1 MLKKKNL
8 YVAIAVMTIA
18 AVLGIAIKA
27 KVEERRDEIYEK
39 LSVFTQAFTLVKGQY
54 IDAEKTKDKDL
65 IYGAINGM
73 LNTLDPHSSFLPPDM
88 YKEMQIE
95 TQGKFGGVGI
105 QISMVKDQLTVITPI
120 DDTPAFKAGIKPLD
134 RIVKIN
140 GESTRDMSLS
150 DAVKKMRGPK
160 GTNVTITIMRDSF
173 KEPKDFV
180 LERDIIKIKSIK
192 SKILDDIGYLRITQF
207 QEDTSRELDNT
218 LNDILKSNIKG
229 LVLDLRNNPGGLLN
243 MASDVCD
250 RFLKEG
256 KLLVYTVDQSGKR
269 DLEFISK
276 KKPLCPNIPMAV
288 LVNSG
293 SASASEIVA
302 GALQDWERAVV
313 IGVKTFGKGSV
324 QTVIPL
330 SDGSALRLTTSRYYT
345 PKGRSIQEKGIMP
358 DIEVEEAEPSPDKKE
373 QRFFLREKDLE
384 NHLKNEAATE
394 KSETKDSKE
403 KKEIEKEP
411 QPEEILQ
418 SITSQE
424 IDPSKDYQ
432 LKRAIEIL
440 KGHTILQKLSEQAS

>member
-140 GESTRDMSLS
+140 GESTRGVSLT

-192 SKILDDIGYLRITQF
+192 SKWWKHHLH
-207 QEDTSRELDNT
+207 
-218 LNDILKSNIKG
+218 NDI
-229 LVLDLRNNPGGLLN
+229 
-243 MASDVCD
+243 
-250 RFLKEG
+250 
-256 KLLVYTVDQSGKR
+256 
-269 DLEFISK
+269 IS
-276 KKPLCPNIPMAV
+276 
-288 LVNSG
+288 
-293 SASASEIVA
+293 
-302 GALQDWERAVV
+302 
-313 IGVKTFGKGSV
+313 FGK
-324 QTVIPL
+324 
-330 SDGSALRLTTSRYYT
+330 
-345 PKGRSIQEKGIMP
+345 K
-358 DIEVEEAEPSPDKKE
+358 
-373 QRFFLREKDLE
+373 
-384 NHLKNEAATE
+384 
-394 KSETKDSKE
+394 
-403 KKEIEKEP
+403 
-411 QPEEILQ
+411 
-418 SITSQE
+418 
-424 IDPSKDYQ
+424 
-432 LKRAIEIL
+432 
-440 KGHTILQKLSEQAS
+440 

>member
-73 LNTLDPHSSFLPPDM
+73 LNTLDPHSSFLTSDM

-140 GESTRDMSLS
+140 GESTRSMSLS

-173 KEPKDFV
+173 KDNKNKKRKV
-180 LERDIIKIKSIK
+180 KS
-192 SKILDDIGYLRITQF
+192 
-207 QEDTSRELDNT
+207 
-218 LNDILKSNIKG
+218 
-229 LVLDLRNNPGGLLN
+229 
-243 MASDVCD
+243 
-250 RFLKEG
+250 
-256 KLLVYTVDQSGKR
+256 
-269 DLEFISK
+269 
-276 KKPLCPNIPMAV
+276 
-288 LVNSG
+288 
-293 SASASEIVA
+293 
-302 GALQDWERAVV
+302 
-313 IGVKTFGKGSV
+313 FG
-324 QTVIPL
+324 
-330 SDGSALRLTTSRYYT
+330 
-345 PKGRSIQEKGIMP
+345 
-358 DIEVEEAEPSPDKKE
+358 
-373 QRFFLREKDLE
+373 
-384 NHLKNEAATE
+384 
-394 KSETKDSKE
+394 
-403 KKEIEKEP
+403 
-411 QPEEILQ
+411 
-418 SITSQE
+418 
-424 IDPSKDYQ
+424 
-432 LKRAIEIL
+432 
-440 KGHTILQKLSEQAS
+440 

>member
-54 IDAEKTKDKDL
+54 IDAEKTKNKDL

-140 GESTRDMSLS
+140 GESTRSMSLS

-180 LERDIIKIKSIK
+180 LERDIIKIKSVK
-192 SKILDDIGYLRITQF
+192 SKILDDIGYLRISQF

-229 LVLDLRNNPGGLLN
+229 IVLDLRNNPGGLLN
-243 MASDVCD
+243 MTSAVCD
-250 RFLKEG
+250 RFLGEG

-276 KKPLCPNIPMAV
+276 KKSLCPNIPMAV
-288 LVNSG
+288 IVNSG

-302 GALQDWERAVV
+302 G
-313 IGVKTFGKGSV
+313 
-324 QTVIPL
+324 
-330 SDGSALRLTTSRYYT
+330 
-345 PKGRSIQEKGIMP
+345 
-358 DIEVEEAEPSPDKKE
+358 
-373 QRFFLREKDLE
+373 
-384 NHLKNEAATE
+384 
-394 KSETKDSKE
+394 
-403 KKEIEKEP
+403 
-411 QPEEILQ
+411 
-418 SITSQE
+418 
-424 IDPSKDYQ
+424 
-432 LKRAIEIL
+432 
-440 KGHTILQKLSEQAS
+440 